1 MYKSSNMIFEN
12 IILSVILGY
21 SSGLFAWVFLKI
33 LTEHGS
39 ILDFYKPFVQ
49 KYVTMR
55 NPTKPMIKLDKVLV
69 QCSKCLGGQIA
80 LISYFV
86 SSQSYSILTFI
97 LCVCTAILTAT
108 ILETKIKI

>member
-12 IILSVILGY
+12 IIFSLILGFT
-21 SSGLFAWVFLKI
+21 SGLFAWVFLKI

-55 NPTKPMIKLDKVLV
+55 NPAKPILKLDKVLT
-69 QCSKCLGGQIA
+69 QCPRCLGGQIA

-86 SSQSYSILTFI
+86 SSQDYSIMTFI